1 MRRKSADIRAE
12 GAYVLGM
19 EEETTSLKHYE
30 LVFEGPVDDSLET
43 MRKLRASLLADL
55 GLTITEAQVALTTV
69 PSTLKTAA
77 VEDELKPLYAAL
89 KKAGGKVMIV
99 KPVEEEIESD
109 GGYFLDIE
117 SSSLND
123 ELLQSL
129 AELDAPEESQDE
141 VSNDRAYAL
150 DLEDSSTPQ
159 LSTTLQRHED
169 TAAKI
174 APKAAP
180 AAEPK
185 TEKIES
191 AADANAALA
200 APPKSPSPSVPAA
213 SLFEVE
219 APGASIAAEAV
230 SAKTPPA
237 AAVLPPL
244 GIELEE
250 SSVAASPPV
259 APPVAAKVSSTK
271 VPTPPPATN
280 EEAFDLNLEIA
291 PEPEIETAAPSKLSA
306 STAEEDPFSKDALS
320 QSLAKEAAPAPP
332 SKKAQPEPPQPS
344 LQLGIEKE
352 ETAAPAAQK
361 PSVAK
366 EEKRV
371 PAPQAAQAAPAATE
385 HSSKAENIQ
394 ASTEQ
399 VGYRELP
406 KPRAASPAVASEIL
420 LPVLIGALV
429 LGAANWMY
437 FVSGDSSGASI
448 SFSIPDEEAVQD
460 SSDSALRDSPRAAE
474 KVAIGEYQ
482 NEAFL
487 LKWTVHFDDAR
498 PLALSIELHTPKVA
512 ELTPE
517 EIVRKEAPR
526 LWVKRIE
533 AVRVPLE
540 KQLGGLWGVKTQAR
554 IFLEKGELKRRVP
567 AELVAKIQ
575 ESSPDKP
582 GQITLKIQR
591 GYPSSGV
598 LPSFATE
605 EVAGVDVRLALS
617 GIFAPK

>member
-1 MRRKSADIRAE
+1 
-12 GAYVLGM
+12 M
-19 EEETTSLKHYE
+19 EEETASLKHYE

-77 VEDELKPLYAAL
+77 VEDELKPLYSAL
-89 KKAGGKVMIV
+89 KKAGGKVLIV
-99 KPVEEEIESD
+99 KPVAEEIESD

-129 AELDAPEESQDE
+129 AELDAPEESHDDS
-141 VSNDRAYAL
+141 SNDRAYSL

-159 LSTTLQRHED
+159 LSTTLQRHEE
-169 TAAKI
+169 AAPKI
-174 APKAAP
+174 AQTTGLS
-180 AAEPK
+180 
-185 TEKIES
+185 TETEATQIEKS
-191 AADANAALA
+191 TDANAVASA
-200 APPKSPSPSVPAA
+200 AAPKSPAPAVPAG

-219 APGASIAAEAV
+219 APGASIAAE
-230 SAKTPPA
+230 PA
-237 AAVLPPL
+237 AAKTQLPSVALPSL

-250 SSVAASPPV
+250 STVAAAPA
-259 APPVAAKVSSTK
+259 APPVAKVSAPVIPAPAVST
-271 VPTPPPATN
+271 PAPATN
-280 EEAFDLNLEIA
+280 EETFDLNLEIA
-291 PEPEIETAAPSKLSA
+291 PEPEIETAAPSKLASSA
-306 STAEEDPFSKDALS
+306 TEEDPFSKDALS

-332 SKKAQPEPPQPS
+332 SKKPLPEPPQQT
-344 LQLGIEKE
+344 LHLGIEKA

-361 PSVAK
+361 TSVAK

-371 PAPQAAQAAPAATE
+371 PATQAAQPTPAATE
-385 HSSKAENIQ
+385 HSYKAENIQ
-394 ASTEQ
+394 ASAEQ
-399 VGYRELP
+399 LGYRELP
-406 KPRAASPAVASEIL
+406 RQKAAPAGASEIL

-448 SFSIPDEEAVQD
+448 SFSIPDEETVQD
-460 SSDSALRDSPRAAE
+460 SSDSALRNSPRATE
-474 KVAIGEYQ
+474 KVATAEYE

-487 LKWTVHFDDAR
+487 LKWTVHFDDTR

-512 ELTPE
+512 DLTPE

-567 AELVAKIQ
+567 AELNAKIQ
-575 ESSPDKP
+575 DSSPGKA
-582 GQITLKIQR
+582 GQLTLRLQR
-591 GYPSSGV
+591 GHPSTGE
-598 LPSFATE
+598 LPRFSTE
-605 EVAGVDVRLALS
+605 ELAGVDVRLAVS
-617 GIFAPK
+617 GTFAPK